1 MKCSAGTCASTDT
14 MLLRIL
20 HTTRF
25 DYDRPAYQSHNEVR
39 MRPLD
44 GPDQRCVQFDLE
56 TLPGASTFEYCDYF
70 GNHVLA
76 LSIYPPHSGLTVVAR
91 SIVERMQIV
100 RSLAAGT
107 TFKTFLLDDLG
118 RSQAEYDFL
127 SASRHIPFSEPLR
140 KFFWMARPLQTEDVA
155 DYANR
160 IVASVHAQFAY
171 EPGTTKVHSTADEIL
186 SAGAGV
192 CQDFAHLTIGVLRLA
207 GIPSRYVSGYLAPAS
222 DDNVESVG
230 AQASHAWLE
239 AQLPGA
245 GWTGFDPTNGCQVD
259 QRHIRVAVGRDYSDV
274 PPMRGVYRSSGGSQ
288 VMTVDLRIEPDS
300 SQTQQQ
306 SQSALGSKSQNQQ

>member
-1 MKCSAGTCASTDT
+1 
-14 MLLRIL
+14 
-20 HTTRF
+20 
-25 DYDRPAYQSHNEVR
+25 
-39 MRPLD
+39 
-44 GPDQRCVQFDLE
+44 
-56 TLPGASTFEYCDYF
+56 
-70 GNHVLA
+70 
-76 LSIYPPHSGLTVVAR
+76 
-91 SIVERMQIV
+91 
-100 RSLAAGT
+100 
-107 TFKTFLLDDLG
+107 
-118 RSQAEYDFL
+118 
-127 SASRHIPFSEPLR
+127 
-140 KFFWMARPLQTEDVA
+140 MARPLQTEDVT
-155 DYANR
+155 DYTNR

-171 EPGTTKVHSTADEIL
+171 EPGTTKVQSTADEIL

-288 VMTVDLRIEPDS
+288 VMTVDLRIEPES
-300 SQTQQQ
+300 SPDQQQ
-306 SQSALGSKSQNQQ
+306 SQSALGSKQQNQQ

>member
-1 MKCSAGTCASTDT
+1 

-25 DYDRPAYQSHNEVR
+25 DYDRPACQSHNEIR
-39 MRPLD
+39 MWPLD
-44 GPDQRCVQFDLE
+44 GSDQRCVKFDLE
-56 TLPGASTFEYCDYF
+56 TLPGASAFEYRDYF

-76 LSIYPPHSGLTVVAR
+76 LSIHPPHSGLTVVAR
-91 SIVERMQIV
+91 SIVERSQIALP
-100 RSLAAGT
+100 LAAAT

-118 RSQAEYDFL
+118 RSQTEYDFL

-140 KFFWMARPLQTEDVA
+140 KFFWMARPLQTEDVT

-207 GIPSRYVSGYLAPAS
+207 GIPSRYVSGYLAPAL

-230 AQASHAWLE
+230 AQASHALVRSSNCPE
-239 AQLPGA
+239 RDGPVSIR
-245 GWTGFDPTNGCQVD
+245 FNGCQVD

-288 VMTVDLRIEPDS
+288 VMTVDLRIEPES
-300 SQTQQQ
+300 SPAQQQ
-306 SQSALGSKSQNQQ
+306 SQSILGSKQQNQQ